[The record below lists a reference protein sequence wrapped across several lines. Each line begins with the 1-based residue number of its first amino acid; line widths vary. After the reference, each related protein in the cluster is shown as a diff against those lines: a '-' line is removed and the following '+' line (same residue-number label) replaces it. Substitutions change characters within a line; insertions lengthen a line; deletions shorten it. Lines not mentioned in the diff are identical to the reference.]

1 MSKPLASCVA
11 KQAQVAGQKPCQVI
25 GRNRQPVLKHPRISC
40 GKISYCSALPYQDAT
55 VAHSLRANEKI
66 GVDRQKTR
74 TAKYFSGHKP
84 KQVHFPPLWCD
95 KEITSSAFDQQKKL
109 ICRLSLICHHRV
121 TGEFP
126 IRCSFQDEV
135 LVRLR

>member
-25 GRNRQPVLKHPRISC
+25 GRNRQHVLKQPRISG
-40 GKISYCSALPYQDAT
+40 GKTSYCSALPYQDAT

-66 GVDRQKTR
+66 GAVRQKTR
-74 TAKYFSGHKP
+74 SAKYFSGHQP
-84 KQVHFPPLWCD
+84 KQVHFPPLWRD

-109 ICRLSLICHHRV
+109 ICRLSLICHHGV
-121 TGEFP
+121 TGESP
-126 IRCSFQDEV
+126 IQCRLQDGV
-135 LVRLR
+135 SVRLR